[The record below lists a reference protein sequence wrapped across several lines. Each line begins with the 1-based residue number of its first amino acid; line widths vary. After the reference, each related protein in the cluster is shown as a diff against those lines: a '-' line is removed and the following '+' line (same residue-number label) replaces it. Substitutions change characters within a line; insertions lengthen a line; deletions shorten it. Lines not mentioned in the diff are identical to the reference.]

1 MITSVLMTHGVL
13 NAGLMHAVRDRAVD
27 ENVIIR
33 HEQLTN

>member
-1 MITSVLMTHGVL
+1 MITSVLMTHGV